1 MFKKS
6 LRTVLAVPLTALTVL
21 TMTACSSSM
30 GESEESAKWRE
41 ATTLEEGGGMDAL
54 IEAAQAEGE
63 FNTMGLY
70 EDWANY
76 GELLKVFG
84 EKYDIK
90 INNDVSSGASQDLI
104 NAVKNRKGQDNS
116 LDYLDTGVGFAEK
129 SDEEG
134 LLATY
139 APETVDDI
147 DKDKQSENGTW
158 YNHLGGNMAIGCDA
172 TQVEV
177 CPEDWDDLLKPEYK
191 GKVAMAGDPTSGEA
205 GFMTVMAAS
214 LGNGGSLDDVQPGID
229 FFGELKKAGNFL
241 PVAASAGT
249 VETNETPIV
258 INWDY
263 LLAQMARDLEPSGVD
278 LQIALPEKTVSSYY
292 AASINDDAPH
302 PAVARLWFEFL
313 FSDEGQNLLLEGFV
327 KPVRLQAMIDA
338 GTVNQ
343 EALDALPEGSR
354 KDYPQ
359 PSLEQ
364 RDELHPV
371 MVEGWGKVMG

>member
-1 MFKKS
+1 M
-6 LRTVLAVPLTALTVL
+6 
-21 TMTACSSSM
+21 
-30 GESEESAKWRE
+30 
-41 ATTLEEGGGMDAL
+41 
-54 IEAAQAEGE
+54 
-63 FNTMGLY
+63 
-70 EDWANY
+70 
-76 GELLKVFG
+76 
-84 EKYDIK
+84 
-90 INNDVSSGASQDLI
+90 
-104 NAVKNRKGQDNS
+104 
-116 LDYLDTGVGFAEK
+116 
-129 SDEEG
+129 
-134 LLATY
+134 
-139 APETVDDI
+139 
-147 DKDKQSENGTW
+147 
-158 YNHLGGNMAIGCDA
+158 
-172 TQVEV
+172 
-177 CPEDWDDLLKPEYK
+177 
-191 GKVAMAGDPTSGEA
+191 
-205 GFMTVMAAS
+205 
-214 LGNGGSLDDVQPGID
+214 
-229 FFGELKKAGNFL
+229 KKAGNFL

-249 VETNETPIV
+249 IETNETPIV

-263 LLAQMARDLEPSGVD
+263 LLAQMSRDLKPSGVD
-278 LQIALPEKTVSSYY
+278 LKIALPEKTVSSYY